1 MKFLKDVKVIPS
13 DHYIQQGTR
22 IKSVPMRKMETIE
35 DSVKND
41 LSSYFNKKR
50 EGVVKKM
57 LFFKVTRT
65 F

>member
-13 DHYIQQGTR
+13 DHYIQQGAR

-41 LSSYFNKKR
+41 LSSYFNKK
-50 EGVVKKM
+50 EKE
-57 LFFKVTRT
+57 
-65 F
+65 

>member
-22 IKSVPMRKMETIE
+22 IKSVPVRKMETIE

-41 LSSYFNKKR
+41 LSSYFNKK
-50 EGVVKKM
+50 EKE
-57 LFFKVTRT
+57 
-65 F
+65 